1 MTNIYYTINPIS
13 IGGNTIERV
22 VVYKLLLGVYISND
36 LKWIHQTL
44 YSLRVFKQCGA
55 PPACQLAKV
64 LVTIVRPILE

>member
-36 LKWIHQTL
+36 LKWSIKRFTL
-44 YSLRVFKQCGA
+44 SEFSSSVALH
-55 PPACQLAKV
+55 QLAS
-64 LVTIVRPILE
+64 